1 MDINNI
7 TPEVAK
13 EINHW
18 VFETMQEL
26 KAHIDKALISGRPL
40 KRNFY
45 DRLNEADLWDCTS
58 IAEEYT
64 KIKNKTS
71 TLPRTLR
78 DAVSTIFEAG
88 IAKYIANHK
97 NDNKDEV
104 Q

>member
-1 MDINNI
+1 MDINNLP
-7 TPEVAK
+7 PEVAK

-18 VFETMQEL
+18 VLKTMQEIEYQITR
-26 KAHIDKALISGRPL
+26 ASVSGDL

-45 DRLNEADLWDCTS
+45 NRLNDAGLWDCTS

-71 TLPRTLR
+71 TLPRALR

-88 IAKYIANHK
+88 IAKYIANK
-97 NDNKDEV
+97 TIKTIIR
-104 Q
+104 

>member
-18 VFETMQEL
+18 VYVTMEEIKDQIQ
-26 KAHIDKALISGRPL
+26 KAAVRGPL

-45 DRLNEADLWDCTS
+45 DRLYEAGLWNHTS
-58 IAEEYT
+58 IAEEYI

-71 TLPRTLR
+71 TLPKILR
-78 DAVSTIFEAG
+78 DAVSAIFEAG
-88 IAKYIANHK
+88 IAKYISNHK
-97 NDNKDEV
+97 DDNKNE
-104 Q
+104 

>member
-18 VFETMQEL
+18 VFKTMQEL
-26 KAHIDKALISGRPL
+26 KAQINKALIAGPI

-78 DAVSTIFEAG
+78 DAVITIFEAG

-97 NDNKDEV
+97 DDNKDEV

>member
-18 VFETMQEL
+18 VFKTMQEL
-26 KAHIDKALISGRPL
+26 KAQINKALIAGPI

-71 TLPRTLR
+71 TLPRALR

-88 IAKYIANHK
+88 ISKYIANHK
-97 NDNKDEV
+97 DDNKDEL

>member
-13 EINHW
+13 EINNL
-18 VFETMQEL
+18 VFKTMQEL
-26 KAHIDKALISGRPL
+26 KAKIDKASIDGTI

-45 DRLNEADLWDCTS
+45 DRLNESDLWDCTS

-64 KIKNKTS
+64 KIKDKTS

-97 NDNKDEV
+97 DDNKDEV

>member
-1 MDINNI
+1 MGINNI

-26 KAHIDKALISGRPL
+26 KAQIDKALVSGPI

-71 TLPRTLR
+71 TLPRALR

>member
-1 MDINNI
+1 MNVNNI

-13 EINHW
+13 EINHL

-26 KAHIDKALISGRPL
+26 KAQIDKASVAGTL

-64 KIKNKTS
+64 KIKDKTS

-97 NDNKDEV
+97 DDNKDEV

>member
-26 KAHIDKALISGRPL
+26 KAQINKALISGPI

-97 NDNKDEV
+97 NDNKYEV

>member
-1 MDINNI
+1 MNVNYLS
-7 TPEVAK
+7 PEVAK

-18 VFETMQEL
+18 VLKTMQDIEYQITR
-26 KAHIDKALISGRPL
+26 ASVSGDL

-45 DRLNEADLWDCTS
+45 NRLNDAGLWDCTS

-64 KIKNKTS
+64 KIQNKTS

-78 DAVSTIFEAG
+78 DAVSNIFEVG

-97 NDNKDEV
+97 DDNKYEV

>member
-18 VFETMQEL
+18 VLKTMQEVEYQITR
-26 KAHIDKALISGRPL
+26 ASVSGDL

-45 DRLNEADLWDCTS
+45 NRLNDADLWDCTS

-64 KIKNKTS
+64 KIQNKTS
-71 TLPRTLR
+71 TLPRALR

-88 IAKYIANHK
+88 IAKYIANQTIK
-97 NDNKDEV
+97 TIIR
-104 Q
+104 

>member
-7 TPEVAK
+7 TPEVAN

-26 KAHIDKALISGRPL
+26 KAQINKALIAGPI

-88 IAKYIANHK
+88 IAKYISNHK

>member
-13 EINHW
+13 EINNL
-18 VFETMQEL
+18 VFKTMQEL
-26 KAHIDKALISGRPL
+26 KAQIDKASIDGTL

-45 DRLNEADLWDCTS
+45 DRLNESDLWDCTS

-64 KIKNKTS
+64 KIKDKTS

-97 NDNKDEV
+97 DDNKDEV

>member
-1 MDINNI
+1 MEINNI

-18 VFETMQEL
+18 VFETMQEI
-26 KAHIDKALISGRPL
+26 KSQIDASRISLGPL

-45 DRLNEADLWDCTS
+45 DKLNELDLWDCIS
-58 IAEEYT
+58 ITEEYI
-64 KIKNKTS
+64 KIKDKTS
-71 TLPRTLR
+71 TLPRYLR

-88 IAKYIANHK
+88 IAKYIAHHK
-97 NDNKDEV
+97 NEGNEI

>member
-13 EINHW
+13 EINHL
-18 VFETMQEL
+18 VFKTMQEL
-26 KAHIDKALISGRPL
+26 KAQIDKASIDGTL

-64 KIKNKTS
+64 KIKDKTS

-97 NDNKDEV
+97 DDNKYEV

>member
-1 MDINNI
+1 MNVNDI

-26 KAHIDKALISGRPL
+26 KAQIDKALISGRPL

-58 IAEEYT
+58 ITEEYT
-64 KIKNKTS
+64 KIKDKTS

-97 NDNKDEV
+97 DDNKDEV
-104 Q
+104 

>member
-7 TPEVAK
+7 TPEVAN

-26 KAHIDKALISGRPL
+26 KAQINKALIAGPI

>member
-1 MDINNI
+1 MNVNDL

-18 VFETMQEL
+18 VFKTMQEL
-26 KAHIDKALISGRPL
+26 KAQIDRASAAGTL

-71 TLPRTLR
+71 TLPRALR

-88 IAKYIANHK
+88 ISKYIANHK
-97 NDNKDEV
+97 DDNKDEL

>member
-7 TPEVAK
+7 TTEVAK

-18 VFETMQEL
+18 VFKTMQEL
-26 KAHIDKALISGRPL
+26 KAQIDKASAAGNL

-45 DRLNEADLWDCTS
+45 DRLNELDLWDCTS

-64 KIKNKTS
+64 KIKDKTS
-71 TLPRTLR
+71 TLPRTMR

-97 NDNKDEV
+97 DDNKDEV

>member
-13 EINHW
+13 EINHL
-18 VFETMQEL
+18 VFKTMQEL
-26 KAHIDKALISGRPL
+26 KAQIDKASIDGTL

-64 KIKNKTS
+64 KIKDKTS

-97 NDNKDEV
+97 DDNKDEV

>member
-18 VFETMQEL
+18 VFKTMQEL
-26 KAHIDKALISGRPL
+26 KAQINKALVSGPI

>member
-1 MDINNI
+1 MNVNDI

-18 VFETMQEL
+18 VFKTMQEL
-26 KAHIDKALISGRPL
+26 KAQIDRASIVGTI

-45 DRLNEADLWDCTS
+45 DRLKESGLLDCTS

-97 NDNKDEV
+97 DDNKDEV

>member
-26 KAHIDKALISGRPL
+26 KAQINKALIAGPI

-58 IAEEYT
+58 IAEEYI
-64 KIKNKTS
+64 KIKDKTS

-78 DAVSTIFEAG
+78 DAVSNIFEVG

-97 NDNKDEV
+97 DDNKYEV

>member
-1 MDINNI
+1 MKVIDI

-18 VFETMQEL
+18 VFKTMQEI
-26 KAHIDKALISGRPL
+26 KAQVKLASAKGTL

-45 DRLNEADLWDCTS
+45 DRLDEEGLWDCTS

-64 KIKNKTS
+64 KIKDKTS

-97 NDNKDEV
+97 NDENEI

>member
-7 TPEVAK
+7 TKEVAK
-13 EINHW
+13 DINHW

-26 KAHIDKALISGRPL
+26 KAQINKALIAGPI

-45 DRLNEADLWDCTS
+45 DRLNEADLWDCS
-58 IAEEYT
+58 YIAEEYI
-64 KIKNKTS
+64 KIKDKTS

-78 DAVSTIFEAG
+78 DAVSNIFEVG

-97 NDNKDEV
+97 DDNKYEV

>member
-26 KAHIDKALISGRPL
+26 KARIDETSSGGGTL

-64 KIKNKTS
+64 KIKDKTS

-78 DAVSTIFEAG
+78 DAVSIIFEAG
-88 IAKYIANHK
+88 IAKYIANHVK
-97 NDNKDEV
+97 KLKDEV

>member
-7 TPEVAK
+7 TQEVAK

-18 VFETMQEL
+18 VFEAMQEI
-26 KAHIDKALISGRPL
+26 KAQIDKASVVGTL

-45 DRLNEADLWDCTS
+45 DRLNEADLWDCTF
-58 IAEEYT
+58 IAEEYI
-64 KIKNKTS
+64 KIKDKTS

-97 NDNKDEV
+97 DNNKDEV

>member
-7 TPEVAK
+7 TPEVAN

-26 KAHIDKALISGRPL
+26 KAQINKALIAGPI

-45 DRLNEADLWDCTS
+45 DRLNEVDLWDCTS

-88 IAKYIANHK
+88 IAKYISNHK

>member
-18 VFETMQEL
+18 VFKTMQEL
-26 KAHIDKALISGRPL
+26 KAQINKALVSGPI

-71 TLPRTLR
+71 TLPRALR

-97 NDNKDEV
+97 DDNKDEV

>member
-13 EINHW
+13 EINHL

-26 KAHIDKALISGRPL
+26 KAQIDKASTAGTL

-64 KIKNKTS
+64 RIKDKTS

-97 NDNKDEV
+97 DNNKDEV

>member
-7 TPEVAK
+7 TQEVAK
-13 EINHW
+13 EINHL
-18 VFETMQEL
+18 VFETMQEI
-26 KAHIDKALISGRPL
+26 KAQIDKASVVGTL

-45 DRLNEADLWDCTS
+45 DRLNEADLWDCTF
-58 IAEEYT
+58 ITEEYI
-64 KIKNKTS
+64 KIKDKTS

-78 DAVSTIFEAG
+78 DAVSTIFEVG

-97 NDNKDEV
+97 DDNKDEV

>member
-7 TPEVAK
+7 TPEIAK
-13 EINHW
+13 EVNEY
-18 VFETMQEL
+18 VFQILNEIEANIEKLSL
-26 KAHIDKALISGRPL
+26 KGDL

-45 DRLNEADLWDCTS
+45 DRLNELDLWDTES

-64 KIKNKTS
+64 RIKSKTS
-71 TLPRTLR
+71 TLPKTLR
-78 DAVSTIFEAG
+78 YAVSCIFEAG

-97 NDNKDEV
+97 NEENEV

>member
-26 KAHIDKALISGRPL
+26 KAQINKALIAGPI

>member
-18 VFETMQEL
+18 VFKTMQEL
-26 KAHIDKALISGRPL
+26 KAQINKALIAGPI

-88 IAKYIANHK
+88 IAKYISNHK

>member
-7 TPEVAK
+7 TQEVAK
-13 EINHW
+13 EINHL
-18 VFETMQEL
+18 VLETMQEI
-26 KAHIDKALISGRPL
+26 KAQIDKASVVGTL

-58 IAEEYT
+58 IAEEYI
-64 KIKNKTS
+64 KIKDKTS

-78 DAVSTIFEAG
+78 DAVSTIFEVG

-97 NDNKDEV
+97 DDNKYEV

>member
-7 TPEVAK
+7 TQEVAK

-18 VFETMQEL
+18 VFETMQEI
-26 KAHIDKALISGRPL
+26 KAQIDKASVVGTL

-45 DRLNEADLWDCTS
+45 NRLNEADLWDCTS
-58 IAEEYT
+58 IAEEYI
-64 KIKNKTS
+64 KIKDKTS

-78 DAVSTIFEAG
+78 DAVSNIFEVG

-97 NDNKDEV
+97 DDNKYEV

>member
-13 EINHW
+13 EINHL

-26 KAHIDKALISGRPL
+26 KAQIDQASISGTL

-64 KIKNKTS
+64 RIKDKTS

-97 NDNKDEV
+97 DNNKDEV

>member
-26 KAHIDKALISGRPL
+26 KAQINKALIAGSI